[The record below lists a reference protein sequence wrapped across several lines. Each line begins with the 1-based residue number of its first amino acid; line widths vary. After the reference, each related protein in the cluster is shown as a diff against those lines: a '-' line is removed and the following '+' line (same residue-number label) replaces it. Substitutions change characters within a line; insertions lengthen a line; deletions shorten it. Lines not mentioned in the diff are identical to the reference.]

1 MARLPMSMNSDN
13 RSSPSQRHGQLEL
26 ADVSLMDYWRA
37 LVSQRWLIVS
47 ITVAA
52 VVLALGITLLMPEK
66 YRATST
72 LQIERDALNVVNVEN
87 LMPVESPQDRDFYQ
101 TQYQLLQSRSLARAV
116 IREARLDQ
124 EPAFK
129 QQVEDALAKAAAKN
143 PEAGKSV
150 DSRQAIIERS
160 LTDTLLAGLVV
171 EPILNS
177 RLVYVNYDS
186 PDPVLA
192 AKIANTYPKVFIVST
207 QQRRMKASSFATK
220 FLAERLEQLRAKVED
235 SEKQLVAYSTEE
247 QIVSVGDDKP
257 SLPAQN
263 LTDLNALLASAQDAR
278 IKAEAAW
285 RQASSGD
292 AMSLPQVLSSPLIQT
307 LRGEQVRLTSEYQQ
321 KLSTFKPDYPEMQRL
336 KAQIEESRRQING
349 EIVNVRQSLKA
360 SYDASVHQEQL
371 LNDRIAGLRNNEL
384 DLQSRSIRY
393 NMLKRDVDTNRQLYD
408 ALLQRYKEIGVASN
422 VGANNVTIVDTADV
436 PTSKTSPK
444 LKLNLALGFIF
455 GVFLGLAVALVRYFL
470 RGTGQEPRVN

>member
-13 RSSPSQRHGQLEL
+13 GSSSSHRHGHL
-26 ADVSLMDYWRA
+26 ALAEVGLIDYWRA
-37 LVSQRWLIVS
+37 LVSQCWLIVL
-47 ITVAA
+47 ITLGA
-52 VVLALGITLLMPEK
+52 VLLALGITFLMPEK

-72 LQIERDALNVVNVEN
+72 LQIERDSLNVVNVDN

-116 IREARLDQ
+116 IREAKLDQ
-124 EPAFK
+124 EPVFK
-129 QQVEDALAKAAAKN
+129 AQVDKALEKAAAKN
-143 PEAGKSV
+143 PEVGKSI
-150 DSRQAIIERS
+150 DSRRAIVERS

-186 PDPVLA
+186 SDPVLA

-207 QQRRMKASSFATK
+207 QERRIKASSFASQ
-220 FLAERLEQLRAKVED
+220 FLSERLEQLRAKVED
-235 SEKQLVAYSTEE
+235 SEKDLVSYSTDE

-278 IKAEAAW
+278 IKTEASW
-285 RQASSGD
+285 RQAASGD
-292 AMSLPQVLSSPLIQT
+292 AMSLPQVLSNPLIQS
-307 LRGEQVRLTSEYQQ
+307 LRGEQIRLTTEYQQ

-349 EIVNVRQSLKA
+349 EVINIRQSLKA
-360 SYDASVHQEQL
+360 TYDASVHQEEM
-371 LNDRIAGLRNNEL
+371 LNQRIAGLRNSEL
-384 DLQSRSIRY
+384 DLQRRSIRY

-422 VGANNVTIVDTADV
+422 VGVNNVTIVDTADV

-444 LKLNLALGFIF
+444 LKLNLALGLIF
-455 GVFLGLAVALVRYFL
+455 GIFLGVAVALVRYFL
-470 RGTGQEPRVN
+470 RGNGPETRLN

>member
-1 MARLPMSMNSDN
+1 MARLPMSINSDN
-13 RSSPSQRHGQLEL
+13 RFSSSQRHGHLEL
-26 ADVSLMDYWRA
+26 ADVGLLDYWRA
-37 LVSQRWLIVS
+37 LVSQRWLI
-47 ITVAA
+47 IAIALAA
-52 VVLALGITLLMPEK
+52 LLLALAITLLMPEK

-72 LQIERDALNVVNVEN
+72 LQIERDSLNVVNVDN

-116 IREARLDQ
+116 IREAKLDK

-129 QQVEDALAKAAAKN
+129 DQVDEALEKAAAKN

-186 PDPVLA
+186 PDPVLS
-192 AKIANTYPKVFIVST
+192 AKIANTYAKMFIIST
-207 QQRRMKASSFATK
+207 QERRMKASSFATK
-220 FLAERLEQLRAKVED
+220 FLAERLEQLRSKVED
-235 SEKQLVAYSTEE
+235 SEKSLVAYSTDQ

-285 RQASSGD
+285 RQAASGD
-292 AMSLPQVLSSPLIQT
+292 GMSLPQVLSSPLIQS
-307 LRGEQVRLTSEYQQ
+307 LRSEQVRLTTEYQQ

-349 EIVNVRQSLKA
+349 EVVNVRQSLKA
-360 SYDASVHQEQL
+360 TYDASVHQEQL
-371 LNDRIAGLRNNEL
+371 LNERIAGLRNNEL
-384 DLQSRSIRY
+384 DLQGRSIRY

-408 ALLQRYKEIGVASN
+408 ALLQRYKEIGVAGN

-444 LKLNLALGFIF
+444 LKLNLALGLIF

-470 RGTGQEPRVN
+470 RVNGPETRPN

>member
-1 MARLPMSMNSDN
+1 MSMNSDN
-13 RSSPSQRHGQLEL
+13 PSDNPSSSSHRHGYLEPV
-26 ADVSLMDYWRA
+26 DVSLLDYWRA
-37 LVSQRWLIVS
+37 LISQRWLI
-47 ITVAA
+47 AA
-52 VVLALGITLLMPEK
+52 IALASLLLALLVTLLMPVK

-72 LQIERDALNVVNVEN
+72 LQIERDSLNVVNVDN

-116 IREARLDQ
+116 IREAKLDK

-129 QQVEDALAKAAAKN
+129 AQVDKALKSATANN
-143 PEAGKSV
+143 PEVGKSL
-150 DSRQAIIERS
+150 DARQAIIERS
-160 LTDTLLAGLVV
+160 LTETLLAGLVV

-177 RLVYVNYDS
+177 RLVYINYDS
-186 PDPVLA
+186 PDPVLS
-192 AKIANTYPKVFIVST
+192 AKIANTYAKVFIVST
-207 QQRRMKASSFATK
+207 QERRMKASSFATK
-220 FLAERLEQLRAKVED
+220 VLAERLEQLRGKVED
-235 SEKQLVAYSTEE
+235 SEKSLVAYSTDE

-263 LTDLNALLASAQDAR
+263 LTELNAMLASAQDAR
-278 IKAEAAW
+278 IKAESAW
-285 RQASSGD
+285 RQAESGD
-292 AMSLPQVLSSPLIQT
+292 GMSLPQVLSSPLIQS
-307 LRGEQVRLTSEYQQ
+307 LRSEQVRLSTEYQQ

-349 EIVNVRQSLKA
+349 EVINVRQSLKA
-360 SYDASVHQEQL
+360 AYDASVHQEQM
-371 LNDRIAGLRNNEL
+371 LNERIAGLRNNEL
-384 DLQSRSIRY
+384 DLQGRSIRY

-455 GVFLGLAVALVRYFL
+455 GIFLGIAVALVRYFL
-470 RGTGQEPRVN
+470 RSNAPQAQLN